1 MPTITRGLA
10 TAVIPAY
17 NEEEH
22 IGSLL
27 KVLHTGPQLKQILVV
42 DDASI

>member
-1 MPTITRGLA
+1 MPVMARGLA
-10 TAVIPAY
+10 AVVIPAY

-27 KVLHTGPQLKQILVV
+27 KILHTVPQLKQILVA